1 MLELTFSKD
10 KRMKKII
17 SDLVSAFNNLSC
29 LSYPTILEKIAFAVK
44 QSTYPVN
51 LS

>member
-29 LSYPTILEKIAFAVK
+29 LSWPTILEKITFAVK
-44 QSTYPVN
+44 QSRYHHVK
-51 LS
+51 